1 MTALRSGSPA
11 GTPPG
16 PPDVGVPVHDVLT
29 APPPRRP
36 RRTGTRTGVLLFVA
50 RHSLAIALSAMFL
63 APVFF
68 LILTSFMT
76 AHQSLTSNLWP
87 TSWHPENYVAV
98 FSKTPLP
105 KYLLNTAIY
114 AVLATVFMLL
124 SSVPAAYALSKLRWR
139 GRNLTFLAI
148 ICMMMLPPQ
157 VTTVPLYLMWANW
170 GLTGSLWPLIL
181 PMLLGDA
188 FSIFLLRLFLMTV
201 PDEYLDAARVDG
213 CGEWATLLRVVL
225 PMAKPGI
232 AATAMFQFFYAWNDY
247 YGPLLYTSE
256 NESAWTLSL
265 GLASFR
271 TLHAVQWNLLTAAT
285 LLTMVPIVI
294 VFFFA
299 QKAFVQGVTL
309 TGVKG

>member
-1 MTALRSGSPA
+1 M
-11 GTPPG
+11 
-16 PPDVGVPVHDVLT
+16 
-29 APPPRRP
+29 
-36 RRTGTRTGVLLFVA
+36 LLFVA
-50 RHSLAIALSAMFL
+50 RHSIAIALSLMFL
-63 APVFF
+63 APVVF
-68 LILTSFMT
+68 LVLTSFMT
-76 AHQSLTSNLWP
+76 SDQSLTSNLWP
-87 TSWHPENYVAV
+87 TSWHPENYPDV
-98 FSKTPLP
+98 FARTPMA
-105 KYLLNTAIY
+105 KYLLNTAVY
-114 AVLATVFMLL
+114 AVLATLFMLL
-124 SSVPAAYALSKLRWR
+124 SSVPAAYALAKLRWR
-139 GRNLTFLAI
+139 GRNLTFVAI
-148 ICMMMLPPQ
+148 VCMMMLPPQ

-188 FSIFLLRLFLMTV
+188 FSIFLLRQFLVTI

-213 CGEWATLLRVVL
+213 CGEWRALLRVVL
-225 PMAKPGI
+225 PMARPGI
-232 AATAMFQFFYAWNDY
+232 AAAAMFQFFYAWNDY

-271 TLHAVQWNLLTAAT
+271 SLHAVQWNLLTAAT
-285 LLTMVPIVI
+285 LLTMVPIML